1 MIDIRNG
8 EIADILPSEFTRQP
22 QALAISYALK
32 MAYQTMLEYQDRV
45 YVYAFVDGAPEYV
58 LDLLAVE
65 LRVKY
70 YSNDLDIE
78 TKRAL
83 IKTAMRIN
91 AKDGTKYAVDTVVEM
106 LYADGEVQEWQDY
119 DGENNHFRILLDA
132 DEGGFDIDKLIE
144 AINSV
149 KRYSS
154 KLDGIQFHK
163 HLEASTYYGTLIIEK
178 MSFKV
183 WGDTSIIDPY
193 IVLTDEDG
201 DSLMDENGA
210 FLIE

>member
-91 AKDGTKYAVDTVVEM
+91 AKDGTKYAVDTVVGM

-163 HLEASTYYGTLIIEK
+163 HLDASTYYGTLIIEK

-183 WGDTSIIDPY
+183 WGENFSLDNLNL
-193 IVLTDEDG
+193 LTDENETF
-201 DSLMDENGA
+201 LADEHGA